1 MFKNIILKITICSL
15 NIFHQELTIM
25 DDDFGLDK
33 TLGVQEVKLDGLPV
47 DKEVRQAVQFGEV
60 DIQ

>member
-1 MFKNIILKITICSL
+1 
-15 NIFHQELTIM
+15 M

-33 TLGVQEVKLDGLPV
+33 TLGVQEVELDDLPV